1 MFLLILV
8 FRTFVINY
16 CLSLLV
22 MKTIRTIFLLSFCSL
37 FSFSNTIAQDRP
49 EHELHAM
56 MIYNFLKY
64 IQWPGDKNSGDFV
77 IGVLKDDDVF
87 NTLNTWYGNKER
99 GGKKFIIKSFNSAA
113 EMSDC
118 QLLYVGSGASNQ
130 FDEVLAKLGAGP
142 TLTVSNRRGLGEK
155 GSCINF
161 KVLDGRLKFELNQA
175 AMDKASLKTSSQL
188 SAMAILI

>member
-1 MFLLILV
+1 
-8 FRTFVINY
+8 
-16 CLSLLV
+16 
-22 MKTIRTIFLLSFCSL
+22 MKTFRIFFLIALCAIL
-37 FSFSNTIAQDRP
+37 TTNNVKAQDRP

-77 IGVLKDDDVF
+77 IGVLKDDNVY

-99 GGKKFIIKSFNSAA
+99 GGKKFIIKSYNSAS
-113 EMSDC
+113 EVSGC
-118 QLLYVGSGASNQ
+118 QLLYVGNSASNQ
-130 FDEVLAKLGAGP
+130 FDEVLSKLGSEAV
-142 TLTVSNRRGLGEK
+142 LTVSNRRGLGEK

-188 SAMAILI
+188 AAMAILI

>member
-1 MFLLILV
+1 
-8 FRTFVINY
+8 
-16 CLSLLV
+16 
-22 MKTIRTIFLLSFCSL
+22 MKTIRTIFLLSICTI
-37 FSFSNTIAQDRP
+37 FSVGNAAAQDRP
-49 EHELHAM
+49 EHELHSM

-64 IQWPGDKNSGDFV
+64 IQWPGDKNSGEFV
-77 IGVLKDDDVF
+77 IGVLRDDNVY

-99 GGKKFIIKSFNSAA
+99 GGKKFTIKSFNSAA
-113 EMSDC
+113 EITEC
-118 QLLYVGSGASNQ
+118 QLLYVGAGASNQ
-130 FDEVLAKLGAGP
+130 FDDVLAKIGSSS

>member
-1 MFLLILV
+1 
-8 FRTFVINY
+8 
-16 CLSLLV
+16 
-22 MKTIRTIFLLSFCSL
+22 MKTIRTIFLFSICAI
-37 FSFSNTIAQDRP
+37 FSFSNATAQDRP

-64 IQWPGDKNSGDFV
+64 IQWPGDKNSGEFV
-77 IGVLKDDDVF
+77 IGVLKDDNVY

-99 GGKKFIIKSFNSAA
+99 GGKKFIIKNYSSAA
-113 EMSDC
+113 EISNC
-118 QLLYVGSGASNQ
+118 QLLYVGAGGSNQ
-130 FDEVLAKLGAGP
+130 FDDVLAKLGSEA